1 MGLCDLEDFGGHN
14 TIYLWQRLP
23 VVFPQLNVAVPR
35 TENRSHR
42 LTTTPRAMA
51 QIAGDRPAR
60 ATNDNAVVRK
70 ST

>member
-35 TENRSHR
+35 TENMSHR
-42 LTTTPRAMA
+42 LNTPLRAVVE
-51 QIAGDRPAR
+51 ISGDQPTRD
-60 ATNDNAVVRK
+60 TKEKAVVRR